1 MNIEHSIKPN
11 ILTINV
17 TNNYGTY
24 NAGRSVYLYKYL
36 RNLLGSLYDKFDKF
50 NWILKNAMCETVNI
64 YYTWG
69 TAAQD
74 QATTTIIN
82 MTKFHFINTTK
93 RGTK

>member
-1 MNIEHSIKPN
+1 
-11 ILTINV
+11 
-17 TNNYGTY
+17 
-24 NAGRSVYLYKYL
+24 
-36 RNLLGSLYDKFDKF
+36 
-50 NWILKNAMCETVNI
+50 MCETVNI

>member
-50 NWILKNAMCETVNI
+50 N
-64 YYTWG
+64 
-69 TAAQD
+69 
-74 QATTTIIN
+74 
-82 MTKFHFINTTK
+82 
-93 RGTK
+93 